1 MGDVAGTLYVARAQ
15 GKGAVREEPV
25 RFADLQGLLDAC
37 AANEEAALVRVEIAG
52 SSGGERWRLV
62 LDIGHFG
69 RDDEEGA

>member
-1 MGDVAGTLYVARAQ
+1 
-15 GKGAVREEPV
+15 VREEPV